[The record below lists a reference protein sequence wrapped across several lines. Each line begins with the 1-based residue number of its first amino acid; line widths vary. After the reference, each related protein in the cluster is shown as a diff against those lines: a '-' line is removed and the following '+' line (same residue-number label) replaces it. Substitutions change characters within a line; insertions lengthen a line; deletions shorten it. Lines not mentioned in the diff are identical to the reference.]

1 MIMRPRDEHRWLDSM
16 LRDTIGAKRAKP
28 DFARWQHQH
37 PGAVDLLTQRAGR
50 DPVRSS
56 GLLRIRTLIMK
67 RPIRALTAAAVL
79 IGILLLY
86 SLNDSLNTTST
97 AFAGVKQ
104 AVESMP
110 LIHRVLDTYRD
121 GKHYHSENWYSC
133 DTRTEVS
140 KYSVDGRCFKI
151 SALNYDTMEYYAY
164 DPNTDVVKRS
174 YRHDVGTSS
183 LSDSPWSLVEEYLQ
197 RFEQDNALI
206 EYREGV
212 HEANE
217 VDIYQFS
224 IPRNFR
230 DEKVKGEFVVNRE
243 SQLPVLYKRQ
253 FRTQQGDLTFDQ
265 IIHFAFPEN
274 GPNDIYDLG
283 VPRSARVVYDAD
295 SKARL
300 ALKEKLLKDR
310 QAYERDFRTAYY
322 LDEGQVLKYINPSL
336 IRPRARIDWAND
348 MLRNLTSRAGN
359 EASIDSI
366 DKEFKSVYR
375 YKVFR
380 WDGRLVT
387 RRTPVFEQGVSLQQA
402 FEWIVGLSKFEY
414 QIPDALLDFKI
425 KGDWIVRNGATKTQL
440 LEVLAETIQEHVQRP
455 IHFEHRREEH
465 DVIVASGTFRFE
477 PLSGTYTNTWI
488 HVFSDVMDPDE
499 RGGGGSGT
507 LEKFLRMLGDI
518 PLDQLVLNETDS
530 PGDIRVNWGWHYS
543 GYLRRVADSV
553 EKQEKLAMLFDH
565 LSQQTGLIFRTA
577 RREVSIWTVTE

>member
-16 LRDTIGAKRAKP
+16 LRDTIGAKRARP
-28 DFARWQHQH
+28 DFAQWQHQH

-50 DPVRSS
+50 DPLRSS

-67 RPIRALTAAAVL
+67 GPIRALTAAVVL
-79 IGILLLY
+79 IGVLLIY
-86 SLNDSLNTTST
+86 SLIDSLNSTST

-110 LIHRVLDTYRD
+110 LIHRVLDTHRD
-121 GKHYHSENWYSC
+121 GKQYHTENWYSC
-133 DTRTEVS
+133 DTRTVVS

-265 IIHFAFPEN
+265 IIHFDFPEN
-274 GPNDIYDLG
+274 GPTDVYDLG

-295 SKARL
+295 SKAL
-300 ALKEKLLKDR
+300 LVLKE
-310 QAYERDFRTAYY
+310 AYERDFLKAYS

-348 MLRNLTSRAGN
+348 MARNYNSRSGS
-359 EASIDSI
+359 EASVDSI
-366 DKEFKSVYR
+366 DKEFKSVDR

-380 WDGRLVT
+380 WDGQLVRT
-387 RRTPVFEQGVSLQQA
+387 RVAVFEQGISLQRA
-402 FEWIVGLSKFEY
+402 LEWIVGLSKFEY

-440 LEVLAETIQEHVQRP
+440 LEVLEEAIQEHVQRP

-477 PLSGTYTNTWI
+477 PLSGTYDNRWI

-507 LEKFLRMLGDI
+507 LERFLRMLGEI

-543 GYLRRVADSV
+543 GYLKKVANNA

-565 LSQQTGLIFRTA
+565 LSHQTGLTFRKA
-577 RREVSIWTVTE
+577 RRKVSIWTVTE

>member
-1 MIMRPRDEHRWLDSM
+1 
-16 LRDTIGAKRAKP
+16 
-28 DFARWQHQH
+28 
-37 PGAVDLLTQRAGR
+37 
-50 DPVRSS
+50 
-56 GLLRIRTLIMK
+56 MK

-366 DKEFKSVYR
+366 DKEFKSVDR

-477 PLSGTYTNTWI
+477 PLSGTYKNTWI